1 MEDIEEHD
9 KPQGSLFGGRGPA
22 PLYFLTTQRN
32 LLSFLGSGMIV
43 PSGSQFRYKV
53 DTRDEYSG
61 AIPFWKGGLPNT
73 DAYSSLIGDDRAA
86 IIECDID
93 DVMKYGG
100 RNLLADDENL
110 IVVNAPIPL
119 RCVAAIYMHS
129 TASID
134 DFLIR
139 LTDDIIAERA
149 VFKPMLEMARFP
161 IFEQHNIKVP
171 DDIQSELTFIDAFG
185 GGLKALE
192 YFSVPEISD
201 YSHVLNI
208 LPACI
213 VSNEPETSERGADV
227 EGNHK
232 SQISSSDHSILMKIL
247 PALKNI
253 KVEDGFDPI
262 MLLGDLEE
270 SLLNEKGAELEDVY
284 KWLSYVRKVLESE
297 IEVPVLSD
305 EGGIFKRAIL
315 LYFLRPS
322 LDRLSEAA
330 KSSISPGPKVLS
342 IAAFLA
348 GYANG
353 LTRMGSEYKGD
364 YRAFTEFTK
373 SLLNSLWCKSKY
385 ALNFVRE
392 PLGNFGACFVYEINN
407 ERLIRFRVEQ
417 DITLARV
424 LNQAKSAGYDL
435 SYDFDKD
442 EIYYKFHLE
451 DNRSQTVYIEKLE
464 PLADGFDVIRF
475 VSPCLDLSTGIAKKL
490 NKTTAIDFLKRNTD
504 ESMYCSFAFSER
516 RKAIVVEATQIVK
529 TMDDDEFVTLLKYV
543 ALKADAYEREVLG
556 KDNY

>member
-1 MEDIEEHD
+1 MENIEGHD
-9 KPQGSLFGGRGPA
+9 KPQGSFFGDTSPP

-86 IIECDID
+86 VIECYID

-100 RNLLADDENL
+100 RNLLFENENL

-139 LTDDIIAERA
+139 LTDDIIAERS
-149 VFKPMLEMARFP
+149 VFKPMLEMARVP
-161 IFEQHNIKVP
+161 IFEQHNIKAP

-208 LPACI
+208 LAACI
-213 VSNEPETSERGADV
+213 DSNEPETGKRGTDV

-232 SQISSSDHSILMKIL
+232 LRISSSDHYILMKIL

-262 MLLGDLEE
+262 MLLVDLEE
-270 SLLNEKGAELEDVY
+270 SLLNEKEAVLEDVY

-297 IEVPVLSD
+297 IVVPVLSD
-305 EGGIFKRAIL
+305 EGEIFKRAIL

-322 LDRLSEAA
+322 LDRLSEAS

-373 SLLNSLWCKSKY
+373 LLLNSLWCKSKY
-385 ALNFVRE
+385 ALNFVKE

-424 LNQAKSAGYDL
+424 LNQAKSAGYNL
-435 SYDFDKD
+435 SYDFDKN

-475 VSPCLDLSTGIAKKL
+475 VSPCLDLSTGLAKKL
-490 NKTTAIDFLKRNTD
+490 TKATAIDFLKRNTD